1 MRRII
6 MKRRLTTS
14 ISALAVA
21 LMGFSAATVTIDNA
35 YAVEELDQVVKLRLQ
50 GIAQSAQSQQKI
62 DRYDDDESQ
71 LLAEYKAT
79 LKKLEALKVYNKQLE
94 ELIAS
99 QVKQM
104 ASLQVQI
111 DGVTDIDRQITPL
124 MLEMIEGLKL
134 FVENDVPFLPKE
146 RDTRLAVLDDLMVDA
161 DVSPAERFRK
171 ILEAYQIENEYGRT
185 IEAYR
190 GGLEVA
196 GAEKEVEFLRIGRI
210 AFIYQTLDGENS
222 GLWNAKER
230 RWEELDSDYSTS
242 IRQGLRIANKQAA
255 PDMMILPV
263 AGPEVA
269 Q

>member
-1 MRRII
+1 

-14 ISALAVA
+14 VSAMAVA
-21 LMGFSAATVTIDNA
+21 LMGFSAATVTIDDA
-35 YAVEELDQVVKLRLQ
+35 YAAKELDQAVKLRLE

-94 ELIAS
+94 DLIS
-99 QVKQM
+99 EQVKQM
-104 ASLQVQI
+104 ASLQEQI
-111 DGVTDIDRQITPL
+111 DRVTDIDRQITPL
-124 MLEMIEGLKL
+124 MLQMIEGLKM
-134 FVENDVPFLPKE
+134 FVENDVPFLSEE
-146 RDTRLAVLDDLMVDA
+146 RATRLAGLDSLMANA
-161 DVSPAERFRK
+161 DVTPAERFRK

-190 GGLEVA
+190 GALTATGQERT
-196 GAEKEVEFLRIGRI
+196 VEYLRVGRI
-210 AFIYQTLDGENS
+210 TFIYQTLDGEES
-222 GLWNAKER
+222 GVWNVKTR
-230 RWEELDSDYSTS
+230 SWDTLDSDYTSS

-255 PDMMILPV
+255 PDLMILPV

>member
-1 MRRII
+1 

-14 ISALAVA
+14 VSAMAVA
-21 LMGFSAATVTIDNA
+21 LMGFTAATVTVDKA
-35 YAVEELDQVVKLRLQ
+35 FAVEELDQAVKLRLE

-79 LKKLEALKVYNKQLE
+79 LKKLEALKVYNKQLQD
-94 ELIAS
+94 LITQ
-99 QVKQM
+99 QVAQM

-111 DGVTDIDRQITPL
+111 DSVTDIDRQITPL
-124 MLEMIEGLKL
+124 MLEMIEGLKM
-134 FVENDVPFLPKE
+134 FVENDVPFLAEE
-146 RDTRLAVLDDLMVDA
+146 RATRIAVLDDLMVDA
-161 DVSPAERFRK
+161 DVTPAERFRK

-190 GGLEVA
+190 GTLSGT
-196 GAEKEVEFLRIGRI
+196 EKEVEYLRVGRI
-210 AFIYQTLDGENS
+210 AFIYQTTDGES
-222 GLWNAKER
+222 SSLWNIKER
-230 RWEELDSDYSTS
+230 RWDELDSDYTS
-242 IRQGLRIANKQAA
+242 SIKQGLRIANKQAA
-255 PDMMILPV
+255 PAMMILPV